1 MKIFFFTNKAAM
13 TLFLLMKLFTYKIHY
28 IFRQN
33 ENNMCF
39 IDKLA
44 FFWGFSRSIGD
55 VHNAPMH
62 IMQP

>member
-1 MKIFFFTNKAAM
+1 M

-44 FFWGFSRSIGD
+44 FFWGFLRTRGD